1 MQAIINVL
9 AILRRAIVELG
20 PYLMLELLLPGG
32 TIIALTLFLY
42 RRGKLGLG
50 ERNPARALA
59 VSLAA
64 IARRR

>member
-1 MQAIINVL
+1 MQAVINGL

-42 RRGKLGLG
+42 RRGKFGLG
-50 ERNPARALA
+50 ERNPARAIA

>member
-1 MQAIINVL
+1 MQAVINGL

-20 PYLMLELLLPGG
+20 PYLMLELVLPGG
-32 TIIALTLFLY
+32 TIIALALFLY

-50 ERNPARALA
+50 EHNPARPLA